1 MAVLES
7 NKNKS
12 ESADENGSVG
22 SFYVF
27 DDVPS
32 SVASLASTGDG
43 ANGSS
48 QSTSSSWDLAEST
61 SCSAGTQTD
70 DASTK
75 ATTTTSGFR
84 LVELEQ
90 EIALLKT
97 QMEILRAENEHKA
110 DTIDKQREQIDSLEK
125 IKEKCLCHSFLL
137 GVKESIIQQQREK
150 IQDLLEKLEE
160 RTNGQDVT
168 VQFYEAEEEIAT
180 LRDEKGEACK
190 IIQELLYASNTI
202 HGENLQNGDGNPVT
216 TFTTLM
222 KGWEVFSME
231 ELQIVAHKFAI
242 HVLADDP
249 YLAVDFLAN
258 ACMVLPASDTTERI
272 REKCLEIIRSN
283 PSMLLETKQT
293 DCLDARCI
301 EAIVKDQCMQADEL
315 TLFRVLHHWY
325 LAEEETRE
333 EIFQNLVQYIK
344 LQHIDPVELATTVR
358 STGLVS
364 DTLLCDAYG
373 MQAENKNLLENF
385 HVVRAFACC
394 NQNNTI
400 GAELKE
406 VETAPTQS
414 LLYASADWG
423 EAKSDILSGD
433 KENGSAWITDMI
445 TSQPFRQNGT
455 YSWKIGVEETGEVI
469 FGLTNASYCLQEHN
483 VTQFGSFL
491 PRRHFAKGTI
501 VCFRLK
507 IKGSTKRMSTTI
519 DGEEWISDM
528 AVNVNSAVVVTAC
541 VRYGASVKFL
551 GIAIAES

>member
-7 NKNKS
+7 STKNKN
-12 ESADENGSVG
+12 ESADENGTCPY
-22 SFYVF
+22 FVF
-27 DDVPS
+27 DDVPA

-61 SCSAGTQTD
+61 TCSAGTQTND
-70 DASTK
+70 GSTE
-75 ATTTTSGFR
+75 ATSSIR
-84 LVELEQ
+84 LVELEH
-90 EIALLKT
+90 EVALLKT
-97 QMEILRAENEHKA
+97 QMDILRAENEEKTV
-110 DTIDKQREQIDSLEK
+110 TIDKQRKEFDTSLKRKNEK
-125 IKEKCLCHSFLL
+125 LHSKSFLL
-137 GVKESIIQQQREK
+137 AQKNGVIRDQQEE
-150 IQDLLEKLEE
+150 IQDLLKKLEE
-160 RTNGQDVT
+160 TDNGEDVT
-168 VQFYEAEEEIAT
+168 VQFYEAEEEIAK
-180 LRDEKGEACK
+180 LRDEKSEACK
-190 IIQELLYASNTI
+190 VIQELLYASNTI
-202 HGENLQNGDGNPVT
+202 HGERLHNGDGSPVT
-216 TFTTLM
+216 TFTTLV
-222 KGWEVFSME
+222 KGSDVFSME

-249 YLAVDFLAN
+249 HLAVDFLAN
-258 ACMVLPASDTTERI
+258 AFIDLPVSDTTERI

-293 DCLDARCI
+293 DCLDDRCI
-301 EAIVKDQCMQADEL
+301 EAIVKDPCMQADEL

-325 LAEEETRE
+325 LAEEEKRE
-333 EIFQNLVQYIK
+333 DICRNLVQYIK

-358 STGLVS
+358 SSGLVS

-373 MQAENKNLLENF
+373 MQAENKNLSENF
-385 HVVRAFACC
+385 HVVRALAYC

-400 GAELKE
+400 GAELKG

-423 EAKSDILSGD
+423 EAKSDILCGD
-433 KENGSAWITDMI
+433 KENGSIWITDMI

-469 FGLTNASYCLQEHN
+469 FGLTNASYCLQEHH

-491 PRRHFAKGTI
+491 PRRHFGKGTI
-501 VCFRLK
+501 VCFRLN
-507 IKGSTKRMSTTI
+507 IEGRNKRMSTSI